1 MIFKRFYLHLIT
13 PRMLLFVTR
22 RTQSVLVV
30 VALVLTTMMS
40 HTPKT
45 WLGKTPKDV
54 KDTLLLQDK
63 SPAFK
68 PKMGRL
74 VDSIAIEAIDKSF
87 IIKKG
92 ETFKMDKLGV
102 EQRAGW
108 VNPSS
113 EFSKAFRKSDGT
125 PVKIII
131 SRKIPIFEE
140 KSITEKKMILGV
152 EKDVTRKEKIL
163 KGYQGRDDIFFGL
176 LEFNKVHDVCSS
188 DPATRAYFI
197 SIPQKYLDAARGGNI
212 SVVYEYYNCEPV
224 RKKGKNNYTTW
235 VLWISDIEF
244 TS

>member
-1 MIFKRFYLHLIT
+1 MQHFTISLVKGMLPIFFLVMASHFSYGQ
-13 PRMLLFVTR
+13 LF
-22 RTQSVLVV
+22 
-30 VALVLTTMMS
+30 
-40 HTPKT
+40 
-45 WLGKTPKDV
+45 GKKSNKDI
-54 KDTLLLQDK
+54 KDTLLLQEK

-74 VDSIAIEAIDKSF
+74 VDSISIEAIDKSF

-92 ETFKMDKLGV
+92 ETFRMDKLGI

-113 EFSKAFRKSDGT
+113 DFSKSFNKSDGT

-131 SRKIPIFEE
+131 SRRIPEYETIME
-140 KSITEKKMILGV
+140 KSTNLAGKEV
-152 EKDVTRKEKIL
+152 EKPVKKL
-163 KGYQGRDDIFFGL
+163 KGYTGRDDIFYGL
-176 LEFNKVHDVCSS
+176 LEFNKVHEICNS

-212 SVVYEYYNCEPV
+212 SVVYEYYNCTPV
-224 RKKGKNNYTTW
+224 KKKGANNYTTW

-244 TS
+244 TK